1 MGRTEGTHRM
11 KSTMRVPAGPSM
23 SIASSG
29 SLPSGIGAAN
39 IASRAA
45 SAVRDRVIAEP
56 PAPPPPPPPPAEPE
70 PEPTLVYPVTVA
82 EEAVAE
88 EEEGGRTPYAMPG
101 ACGTG

>member
-11 KSTMRVPAGPSM
+11 KRTMRVPAGPSR

-29 SLPSGIGAAN
+29 SLPSGIGAAR

-56 PAPPPPPPPPAEPE
+56 PAPPPPPEPE
-70 PEPTLVYPVTVA
+70 PEPTLAYPVMVA
-82 EEAVAE
+82 EEEVVE
-88 EEEGGRTPYAMPG
+88 VEVVEEGGRTPYAMPG

>member
-29 SLPSGIGAAN
+29 SLPSGIGAAR

-56 PAPPPPPPPPAEPE
+56 PVPPPPPPPAEPE